1 MTARPLDPWRQ
12 GRALAIGACYLAGTL
27 ATVCYGEYAATRPA
41 PTERVEVEVAG
52 DATPL
57 GKPTFGSS
65 KPTVAPAAAHAPA
78 GSLTLRLFDAPLPSG
93 VTMTQLGVAEK
104 PAAVDTDSVAP
115 AVDESSGEP
124 AAVLATGTVVYDLK
138 SLARKAGQYV
148 IGVRG
153 RCNKPTGTPSCRV
166 KLALNGSDFATLSF
180 SDSLSLQSRVI
191 QSAMLNPQGNAVGLV
206 SLGDSALEVTHLTL
220 MPLGRSIDLDVGT
233 PSARPFLVQGF
244 YDDESDGERTAA
256 WSSGVRSVIALALDP
271 EATNAYEVRVTG
283 HAIEGL
289 APLNVEARLNG
300 RSIGTQKFGAGWGYY
315 TYSVPANL
323 LQKGTNLL
331 ELSYPTSVRPSE
343 TEPGS
348 KDQRELAI
356 RIEKIWVTP
365 ADGTELVPN

>member
-1 MTARPLDPWRQ
+1 M
-12 GRALAIGACYLAGTL
+12 
-27 ATVCYGEYAATRPA
+27 
-41 PTERVEVEVAG
+41 
-52 DATPL
+52 
-57 GKPTFGSS
+57 
-65 KPTVAPAAAHAPA
+65 
-78 GSLTLRLFDAPLPSG
+78 
-93 VTMTQLGVAEK
+93 
-104 PAAVDTDSVAP
+104 
-115 AVDESSGEP
+115 
-124 AAVLATGTVVYDLK
+124 
-138 SLARKAGQYV
+138 
-148 IGVRG
+148 
-153 RCNKPTGTPSCRV
+153 
-166 KLALNGSDFATLSF
+166 
-180 SDSLSLQSRVI
+180 
-191 QSAMLNPQGNAVGLV
+191 
-206 SLGDSALEVTHLTL
+206 SLGDSALELTHLTL
-220 MPLGRSIDLDVGT
+220 MPLGRSIDLDIGT

-271 EATNAYEVRVTG
+271 EATNAYEVRITG

-300 RSIGTQKFGAGWGYY
+300 KSIGTQKFGAGWGYY
-315 TYSVPANL
+315 TYSVPASL